1 VARPDA
7 HAATTETNGDPPD
20 VSANGPRRLES
31 LPRDVAHHGRNG
43 RNGARRAALLTV
55 VVPTKNEAGNVRE
68 LSQRLAGI
76 LPPESEILFVD
87 DSSDDTPA
95 EVARARRRLNLPIR
109 LIHRPAEERDG
120 GLGGAVVAGLRGS
133 QARFV
138 CVIDADLQHP
148 PERVPDL
155 LARAEEGDVDLV
167 VASRYTAGGTSN
179 FGRLRG
185 LVSTLSTKCALVL
198 FPRRLRGVSDPMS
211 GFFLVRRE
219 AVDPDALRPRGFKIL
234 LEILART
241 PRLRVAEIP
250 FSFGERHAE
259 ESKASVGEG
268 LLYLRQLV
276 VLRAGSTPRRF
287 TRFGLVGASGLV
299 VNMAVFAALYAIGLH
314 YLLGAL
320 LATSASTLWLFVLT
334 DRWVFAGR
342 DTVRSTRS
350 RLGLY
355 VVLNYAGFLVR
366 VPLLVLL
373 VAALGLDPLAG
384 NLVSLLVLTLARFAV
399 ADTWIWKTADGGPRR
414 AVIHAYDIHGLLAVD
429 SDVALPELERFRV
442 PGLRT
447 RPHVSVRTGALSR
460 KQSELARTL
469 AFAGR
474 HIRYDEGLGRLG
486 FAVDIACGR
495 RTTIVASPLLRAS
508 PHVLYTNIVEPVL
521 RWTFVRKGYALVH
534 AACLSFDGEAMLVTA
549 RTDTGKTTTILRAL
563 DSYDCAFLSDDLT
576 LLAPDGRVLTYPKPL
591 TVSSHTVAAVSTP
604 TLTRRQRLGLP
615 LQSRIHSRS
624 GRRFAF
630 VLAATRLPVATINAI
645 VQLVVPPPKYH
656 VDRLV
661 PGVSFATSA
670 RVRHLVVIERGPDE
684 TTSLT
689 GADAVT
695 SLLRNCEDA
704 YGFPPYP
711 TIAEFLHGD
720 GGSDLHEVERAIV
733 TSALAASSA
742 TVLRSSTM
750 AWWRHLPSVLAGV
763 ATERDTSRPQ
773 EVMGSAVSLSVAPE

>member
-1 VARPDA
+1 MARPDA
-7 HAATTETNGDPPD
+7 HAAPTEANGHATD
-20 VSANGPRRLES
+20 VSVNGARLLES
-31 LPRDVAHHGRNG
+31 LPHDGAHHGRNG

-68 LSQRLAGI
+68 LSQRLARI

-95 EVARARRRLNLPIR
+95 EVTRARRRLGIPIR
-109 LIHRPAEERDG
+109 LIHRPEEERDG
-120 GLGGAVVAGLRGS
+120 GLGGAVVAGLRAS

-185 LVSTLSTKCALVL
+185 LVSTLSTRCALVL

-241 PRLRVAEIP
+241 PRLRVAEVP

-268 LLYLRQLV
+268 LVYLRQLV
-276 VLRAGSTPRRF
+276 VLRAGSTPRLF

-299 VNMAVFAALYAIGLH
+299 VNMAVFAALHAIGLH
-314 YLLGAL
+314 YLLAAL

-366 VPLLVLL
+366 APLLVLL

-384 NLVSLLVLTLARFAV
+384 NLASLLVLTLARFAV
-399 ADTWIWKTADGGPRR
+399 ADTWIWKTADDVEPRR

-474 HIRYDEGLGRLG
+474 HIHYSEALGRLG
-486 FAVDIACGR
+486 FAVDIEPGDP
-495 RTTIVASPLLRAS
+495 IDVASPLLRYS
-508 PHVLYTNIVEPVL
+508 PHVLYTNVVEPIL
-521 RWTFVRKGYALVH
+521 RWTFVSKGHALIH
-534 AACLSFDGEAMLVTA
+534 AACFADGERAFLITA
-549 RTDTGKTTTILRAL
+549 RTDTGKTTTAL
-563 DSYDCAFLSDDLT
+563 KTLDKFPYSFLSDDLT
-576 LLAPDGRVLTYPKPL
+576 IVSPDGRVMAYPKPL
-591 TVSSHTVAAVSTP
+591 
-604 TLTRRQRLGLP
+604 
-615 LQSRIHSRS
+615 RS
-624 GRRFAF
+624 
-630 VLAATRLPVATINAI
+630 AATP
-645 VQLVVPPPKYH
+645 
-656 VDRLV
+656 
-661 PGVSFATSA
+661 
-670 RVRHLVVIERGPDE
+670 
-684 TTSLT
+684 
-689 GADAVT
+689 
-695 SLLRNCEDA
+695 
-704 YGFPPYP
+704 
-711 TIAEFLHGD
+711 
-720 GGSDLHEVERAIV
+720 
-733 TSALAASSA
+733 
-742 TVLRSSTM
+742 
-750 AWWRHLPSVLAGV
+750 
-763 ATERDTSRPQ
+763 
-773 EVMGSAVSLSVAPE
+773 